1 MVVAKNFT
9 PRKIPLLCLLQ
20 TALLLETGCGAPS
33 PLDFQ
38 SLLLEQPY
46 VLEARPAD
54 RAALPDPAEIELE
67 FSERIDLESLGGSAV
82 ALVSGLPS
90 EEVLSDAEEL
100 TEQLDSGELLSVPL
114 QYFLEDDE
122 RRLTLVPAND
132 LQAGVYLLVV
142 TPRLRSVRGLPF
154 NQRPGESPASFVA
167 RYTYGD
173 VPLTSLDPL
182 PGGAPGPGGP
192 VFGAPP
198 EALVISELLY
208 DGKVSDTD
216 GENFVELYGTPGGDI
231 SLFQILFI
239 NGAGGA
245 ETERITLPAGSLLP
259 EDGVF
264 LIADLKTGSTTASLV
279 PGADFLDQFDPQNGP
294 DGVQLLD
301 REGNLVDTIV
311 YGDGSPA
318 LAANGLPLGE
328 GTAAPDV
335 AGGHSLSRIE
345 GRDSQDNGADFVD
358 LTAPTPGIL

>member
-1 MVVAKNFT
+1 M
-9 PRKIPLLCLLQ
+9 
-20 TALLLETGCGAPS
+20 
-33 PLDFQ
+33 
-38 SLLLEQPY
+38 
-46 VLEARPAD
+46 
-54 RAALPDPAEIELE
+54 E

-301 REGNLVDTIV
+301 REWNLVDTIV